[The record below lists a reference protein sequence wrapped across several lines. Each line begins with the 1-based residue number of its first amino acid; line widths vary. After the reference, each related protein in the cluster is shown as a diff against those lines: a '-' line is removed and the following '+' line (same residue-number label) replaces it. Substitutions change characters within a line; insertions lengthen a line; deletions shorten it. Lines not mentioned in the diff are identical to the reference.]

1 MNLTDLSDREL
12 LVMKCLW
19 DAAEPMTVG
28 GLIER
33 IKAEYNIPYKETT
46 VYTFLKRLKDKN
58 YVTSYKKGSSHFTP
72 CVTEQ
77 EYLKQY
83 AKTMADFWGKGPSG
97 LFLQAYAENVSFT
110 AKEWDSFRKK
120 NVKDK

>member
-19 DAAEPMTVG
+19 DVAGPMTVG
-28 GLIER
+28 DLIER
-33 IKAEYNIPYKETT
+33 IQQVYGISYKETT

-72 CVTEQ
+72 TVAEND
-77 EYLKQY
+77 YLDQY
-83 AKTMADFWGKGPSG
+83 AKTMAEFWGKESSNR
-97 LFLQAYAENVSFT
+97 FLQSYAANIPYT
-110 AKEWDSFRKK
+110 AKEWEGLRKK
-120 NVKDK
+120 K